1 MVSGLLT
8 ISWYFRFY
16 LCKKNDLWH
25 WVMTFLPDTDVLTLV
40 LGGFT
45 IRSCRIKWARV
56 WIHCWLVK
64 TCCVPAWSHSQET
77 ESAKPPWSR
86 AHWSGVSRRAG
97 AGFALGL
104 GCVAALCRTALEA
117 IVALQQQWEPEAKK
131 DSTQQT
137 PCWSRRENR
146 CLTVY
151 SMCFCK
157 ILCKLGFFPRWV
169 FNTWNFKKLYI
180 YWHW

>member
-1 MVSGLLT
+1 MTYDTG
-8 ISWYFRFY
+8 SWRFY
-16 LCKKNDLWH
+16 QIL
-25 WVMTFLPDTDVLTLV
+25 M
-40 LGGFT
+40 
-45 IRSCRIKWARV
+45 
-56 WIHCWLVK
+56 CWLWFLVGSRSEAAELSEHGCES
-64 TCCVPAWSHSQET
+64 TAGLWRFVVSQLDPIIRRQSLLSLHDPEPT
-77 ESAKPPWSR
+77 
-86 AHWSGVSRRAG
+86 GVSRRAG

-151 SMCFCK
+151 STCFCK

-169 FNTWNFKKLYI
+169 FNTWNFKKL
-180 YWHW
+180 